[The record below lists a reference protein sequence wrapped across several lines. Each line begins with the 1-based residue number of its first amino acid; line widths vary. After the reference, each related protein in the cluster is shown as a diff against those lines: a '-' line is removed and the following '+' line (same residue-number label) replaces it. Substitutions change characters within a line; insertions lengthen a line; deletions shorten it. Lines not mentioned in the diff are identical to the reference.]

1 MTNQRSVL
9 ITGDSVGHQ
18 DGDEDGDGV
27 GDLAGH
33 LEHDHG
39 DGEGVGHRP
48 GEGRRPD
55 RGVAPG
61 TDHREVRP
69 VADSWNIKETSM

>member
-1 MTNQRSVL
+1 MTNQRPVL
-9 ITGDSVGHQ
+9 ITGDSVGHK

-27 GDLAGH
+27 CDLASH

-39 DGEGVGHRP
+39 YGEGVSHRP